1 MNIKYGI
8 DIDKEVI
15 RKDIERLT
23 NQIYKLLPSREEGN
37 DWKTPL
43 ENLIV
48 EISGMAN
55 LVGDQL
61 DFFSL
66 LCRLEGILSLTEEDQ
81 FFLFRKNIFECLNL
95 MNGLKEC
102 PALKE

>member
-1 MNIKYGI
+1 MILKYDLEI
-8 DIDKEVI
+8 DNEVI
-15 RKDIERLT
+15 KKDIERLT
-23 NQIYKLLPSREEGN
+23 NQVYKLLPSREEGN

-48 EISGMAN
+48 EICGMAH

-66 LCRLEGILSLTEEDQ
+66 LCRMEGLLNLTEEDQ

-95 MNGLKEC
+95 MNRIKKCLDSN
-102 PALKE
+102 